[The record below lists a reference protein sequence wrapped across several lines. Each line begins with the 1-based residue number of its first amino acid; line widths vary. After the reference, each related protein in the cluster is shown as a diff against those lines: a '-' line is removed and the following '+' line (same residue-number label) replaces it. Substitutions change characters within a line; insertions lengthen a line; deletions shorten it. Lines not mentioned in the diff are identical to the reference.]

1 MLESWNTEITSM
13 QSLALGG
20 SQSSGGDRL
29 DRLVVKLIVIRALN
43 LRSQECVEGQGQ
55 AGEEAGR
62 LGLLCREGVS

>member
-1 MLESWNTEITSM
+1 MSGIMLESWNTEITSM

-43 LRSQECVEGQGQ
+43 LRSQGVWR
-55 AGEEAGR
+55 GR
-62 LGLLCREGVS
+62 GRRERRRGD